1 MGSTTITGSGAAG
14 SSLAYATVAQ
24 LKTYLGYGTT
34 TTDDTLLSNIID
46 RACKWIDART
56 GRTFKATAD
65 STRYF
70 DAVADVDGR
79 TLTLDGDL
87 CAITA
92 VVNGDSSTI
101 SAADYVTEPRNITPY
116 WGITIKTSSSINW
129 TYSTAPENAISV
141 TGRWAFSTTPPDD
154 IVHATIRM
162 AAWIY
167 RQKDAQTF
175 DTLAEPAAGVITVP
189 QGMPRDVAQI
199 LDRPPYKRGLGDI

>member
-1 MGSTTITGSGAAG
+1 MGTTITGSGAAG
-14 SSLAYATVAQ
+14 ASLQYATVAQ
-24 LKTYLGYGTT
+24 LKSYLGYGTA
-34 TTDDTLLSNIID
+34 TTDDTLLSTIID
-46 RACKWIDART
+46 RAQAWIDERT

-65 STRYF
+65 TTRYF
-70 DAVADVDGR
+70 DAVRDVMGR
-79 TLTLDGDL
+79 TLELDGDL
-87 CAITA
+87 CAITT

-101 SAADYVTEPRNITPY
+101 SSSDYVTEPRNTTPY
-116 WGITIKTSSSINW
+116 WGLTIKTSASSNW
-129 TYSTAPENAISV
+129 TYSTTPEDAIAI
-141 TGRWAFSTTPPDD
+141 TGRWAFSTTPPED

-199 LDRPPYKRGLGDI
+199 LDKAPYKRGLGDI